1 MPKTTTGLSR
11 APLIGMWFAAAS
23 VAMTASTAF
32 VIWFGHGGHPP
43 LTIADAYIFFAEW
56 PMVLLHG
63 IDFEVFSGQAFLVNM
78 VGWSFIG
85 LLLGALFPRSSS
97 STSKPSTTRNPI
109 SLTHRQY

>member
-1 MPKTTTGLSR
+1 
-11 APLIGMWFAAAS
+11 MWFAVVN

-78 VGWSFIG
+78 VGWSLIG
-85 LLLGALFPRSSS
+85 LGPRCAFSARIELNLQ
-97 STSKPSTTRNPI
+97 TGLIHT
-109 SLTHRQY
+109 